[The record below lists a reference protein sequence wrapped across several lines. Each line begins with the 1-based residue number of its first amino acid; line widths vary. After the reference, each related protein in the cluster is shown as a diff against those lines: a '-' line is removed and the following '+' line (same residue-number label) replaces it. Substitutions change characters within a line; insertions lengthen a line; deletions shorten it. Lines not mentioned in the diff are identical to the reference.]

1 MILLRSPKCPS
12 LPITSEPVHTH
23 TADDRFSFTA
33 ASGRAS
39 LGLWSDLAWSL
50 PGSRYGNYGP
60 LQFAGISITR
70 TEVAECAGIGIG
82 CVAGPPGRSKEERE
96 PT

>member
-23 TADDRFSFTA
+23 IADDRFSFTA

-60 LQFAGISITR
+60 PLNDLKHEASAGLRQVHRASR
-70 TEVAECAGIGIG
+70 
-82 CVAGPPGRSKEERE
+82 PNPR
-96 PT
+96 